1 MQRIVTF
8 KIDSRLLW
16 LLDRYARR
24 KRMTR
29 SEVIR
34 EAIVRLL
41 KSEGID
47 VEEAVKRAEEEPRG
61 GRAPVI
67 EVPV

>member
-24 KRMTR
+24 KKMTR

-34 EAIVRLL
+34 EAIVKLL
-41 KSEGID
+41 KSEGIN
-47 VEEAVKRAEEEPRG
+47 VEEYVKPVEEPR
-61 GRAPVI
+61 RTDVPVI